1 MEFLKIFPN
10 IFFFPSNNLVLWRK
24 KKIEKLYISTT
35 NIIDVQVVKVLY
47 LVDGWMD
54 GWMDDVGNL

>member
-1 MEFLKIFPN
+1 LGG
-10 IFFFPSNNLVLWRK
+10 K
-24 KKIEKLYISTT
+24 KKIENLYISTN

-54 GWMDDVGNL
+54 DVGNL